1 MAFKS
6 AALAGISIE
15 RLQTLCSVV
24 SAGSIVLAAGPD
36 PNRQSQFSRQLKAL
50 EEALGLGLF
59 DRTGKTLKLNENGRR
74 VVLAAH
80 TFFGSLDD
88 VMNTATA
95 AAESVALGAS
105 DAVLRWLIMP
115 HTAELMSGDPPL
127 RFDLRTLSAESALRE
142 ILTGT
147 LDLAIVRS
155 DTITEDVQSEVITT
169 LRYVLAVPRTLLRSQ
184 EGAEVFE
191 GKPLPFVELAGD
203 ALFTKNVKTTAAALG
218 LNLRPVL
225 QAQSFSLLISAVESG
240 TAAAFLPTIAAKSLP
255 EQRFAHVTA
264 DGIKAMD
271 RSMSLVWKN
280 EVLESRI
287 SVRRAIS
294 RLKRALA

>member
-24 SAGSIVLAAGPD
+24 GAGSIVSAAGPD

-50 EEALGLGLF
+50 EEALDISLF

-88 VMNTATA
+88 VMNAATG

-105 DAVLRWLIMP
+105 DAVLRWLVMP
-115 HTAELMSGDPPL
+115 HVAELMSGDPPL
-127 RFDLRTLSAESALRE
+127 RFDLRTLPAESALRE

-147 LDLAIVRS
+147 LDLAIIRS
-155 DTITEDVQSEVITT
+155 EVINEDVQHEVITT
-169 LRYVLAVPRTLLRSQ
+169 LQYVLAVPRTLLRSR

-191 GKPLPFVELAGD
+191 GKPLPFVELVGD
-203 ALFTKNVKTTAAALG
+203 AFFAKNVKTTAAALG

-225 QAQSFSLLISAVESG
+225 QVQSFSMLISAVESG

-255 EQRFAHVTA
+255 EERFAHVTA
-264 DGIKAMD
+264 DGIKAMN

-280 EVLESRI
+280 EVLESRP